1 MSKLKKIGFA
11 NITLAIIA
19 ITLFITPKLLNPIFI
34 AVLFLFVTLRYFF
47 FNPKIYKQN
56 FSKIHVLFLA
66 YFTLILI
73 SLLYSENFNYGI
85 KVAFSHIP
93 FFIIPLIS
101 LFISK
106 DEVDLGFIS
115 KYYINFLCL
124 IFLILF
130 IIAVYRNYEEGYSFI
145 YFLNALFNSEP
156 NVEKF
161 KYFNYWYFVYDKFVE
176 PINIQPI
183 YLGLFTNIG
192 VILLLFLNTY
202 KKVKYFFPQFIIL
215 SLLVLFC
222 GSRWQTL
229 IFMLNYFLYVV
240 FFHKSKYHKKVI
252 ILFLLGALITVV
264 TLLNPVTKT
273 RLKEALNFKEAFY
286 EDQFGSTS
294 IRIKKWSSAIKCVL
308 KSPFIGYGAGDGKE
322 ALLNQFK
329 RDKFYLAYFN
339 KYNSHNQ
346 YLDSLLYIGLGGLLT
361 LFMIFYYSYKW
372 ARNKM
377 YILLITNTF
386 VVGFITESMLN
397 RQWGIIS
404 FVFFFVIFSTFNFK
418 KNEA

>member
-1 MSKLKKIGFA
+1 MSKVKNIGFA
-11 NITLAIIA
+11 NIILAIIA

-47 FNPKIYKQN
+47 FNPKIHKQN
-56 FSKIHVLFLA
+56 FSKIHVFFST
-66 YFTLILI
+66 YFVLLII
-73 SLLYSENFNYGI
+73 SLFYSENFSYGI
-85 KVAFSHIP
+85 KVVFSYIP

-115 KYYINFLCL
+115 KYYIYFLCL
-124 IFLILF
+124 IFLVLF
-130 IIAVYRNYEEGYSFI
+130 TVAVYRNYEEGYSFN
-145 YFLNALFNSEP
+145 YFLNALLNSES

-183 YLGLFTNIG
+183 YLGLFANIG
-192 VILLLFLNTY
+192 VILLLFQNTY

-229 IFMLNYFLYVV
+229 IFTLNYFLYVV
-240 FFHKSKYHKKVI
+240 CFHKSKYHKKVI
-252 ILFLLGALITVV
+252 ILVLLGALITLV

-273 RLKEALNFKEAFY
+273 RLQEAFSFKEAFY

-294 IRIKKWSSAIKCVL
+294 IRVKKWSSAIKCVL
-308 KSPFIGYGAGDGKE
+308 RSPFIGYGAGDGKE
-322 ALLNQFK
+322 VLLNQFK
-329 RDKFYLAYFN
+329 RDKFYLAYYN

-346 YLDSLLYIGLGGLLT
+346 YLDTLLYIGLGGLLT
-361 LFMIFYYSYKW
+361 LFMIFYYSYKR

-377 YILLITNTF
+377 YILMITNTF
-386 VVGFITESMLN
+386 LVGFITESMLN

-404 FVFFFVIFSTFNFK
+404 FTFFSIIFSTFSFK
-418 KNEA
+418 TNET